1 MNIKNRLSKTI
12 AAIATGNCSGGVS
25 IIRISGAD
33 SLKIMN
39 KIFFFREK
47 GKNNLNFI
55 PKKRYLYF
63 GKIKDEN
70 TVLDEAMAVYFKGPN
85 SFTGEDVVEFH
96 IHGGFINS
104 SKILKLIFKHGA
116 LQAERGEFTERAF
129 LFGKI
134 DLIQAESILDIIEAR
149 SENAHLEAVGQLRG
163 ELSEYLKEIKENL
176 FNIATIT
183 EATMDFPEEDYDF
196 MNNYK
201 IKEKTINLLN
211 KLKSLSDSYYE
222 GKLISKGAVVTIVG
236 APNAGKSSL
245 MNTLLKMERA
255 LVTDIPGTTRDY
267 LEGNIQIN
275 GIPITLIDTAGI
287 RESED
292 KIEQI
297 GVEKVFSKIEE
308 SDLIIFLYD
317 ENGFTEDIKKIYNK
331 FKEKNHILIQNK
343 IDISKHS
350 QIKPDLE
357 ISAKHNLN
365 TQELKNLISE
375 KLIDKQFNS
384 ESVLITN
391 ERHKLHIDKSI
402 ENLENALESIENQ
415 LPLEFIS
422 QDFRFAL
429 EEIGAI
435 LGEVTPDDILGN
447 IFQNFCIGK

>member
-1 MNIKNRLSKTI
+1 MNTKNRLSKTI
-12 AAIATGNCSGGVS
+12 VAVATGNCSAGVS
-25 IIRISGAD
+25 IIRVSGSD

-39 KIFFFREK
+39 KIFFHK
-47 GKNNLNFI
+47 GRIKNSDFM
-55 PKKRYLYF
+55 PQKRYFYF

-70 TVLDEAMAVYFKGPN
+70 IILDEAMAVYFKGPN
-85 SFTGEDVVEFH
+85 SFTGEDIVEFH

-104 SKILKLIFKHGA
+104 NKILKLILKNGA
-116 LQAERGEFTERAF
+116 IQAERGEFTERAF

-134 DLIQAESILDIIEAR
+134 DLVQAESILDIIEAR

-163 ELSEYLKEIKENL
+163 ELSKYLKKIKENL

-183 EATMDFPEEDYDF
+183 EATIDFPEEDYDF
-196 MNNYK
+196 MANYK
-201 IKEKTINLLN
+201 IKEKVINLLT
-211 KLKSLSDSYYE
+211 KLKSLSSSYYE
-222 GKLISKGAVVTIVG
+222 GKLISKGAMVTIVG

-245 MNTLLKMERA
+245 MNTLLKMDRA

-267 LEGNIQIN
+267 LEGNIIIN

-287 RESED
+287 RESND

-308 SDLIIFLYD
+308 ADLIIFLYD
-317 ENGFTEDIKKIYNK
+317 EHGFTNDIEKIYYK
-331 FKEKNHILIQNK
+331 FKGKNHLLIQNK
-343 IDISKHS
+343 IDVSKHTE
-350 QIKPDLE
+350 IKPDLE
-357 ISAKHNLN
+357 ISAKHNLR
-365 TQELKNLISE
+365 TQELKELISE
-375 KLIDKQFNS
+375 KLINKNFNS
-384 ESVLITN
+384 ETILITN
-391 ERHKLHIDKSI
+391 ERHKQHIDKSI
-402 ENLENALESIENQ
+402 KNLENSLKSIESQ

>member
-1 MNIKNRLSKTI
+1 MNVKNRLSKTI
-12 AAIATGNCSGGVS
+12 VAIATGNCSGGVS
-25 IIRISGAD
+25 IIRVSGTN

-39 KIFFFREK
+39 KIFFHK
-47 GKNNLNFI
+47 GRVKNSDFF
-55 PKKRYLYF
+55 PKKRYFYF

-85 SFTGEDVVEFH
+85 SFTGEDIVEFH

-104 SKILKLIFKHGA
+104 NKILKLILKSGA
-116 LQAERGEFTERAF
+116 IQAERGEFTERAF

-134 DLIQAESILDIIEAR
+134 DLVQAESILDIIEAR

-163 ELSEYLKEIKENL
+163 ELSKYLKEIKENL

-183 EATMDFPEEDYDF
+183 EATIDFPEEDYDF
-196 MNNYK
+196 MASYK
-201 IKEKTINLLN
+201 IKEKIINLLT
-211 KLKSLSDSYYE
+211 KLKSLSSSYYE
-222 GKLISKGAVVTIVG
+222 GKLISKGAMVTIVG

-245 MNTLLKMERA
+245 MNTLLKMDRA

-267 LEGNIQIN
+267 LEGNIIIN

-287 RESED
+287 RKSND

-317 ENGFTEDIKKIYNK
+317 ENGFTYDIEKMYHK
-331 FKEKNHILIQNK
+331 FKKNNHLLIQNK
-343 IDISKHS
+343 IDLSKHS
-350 QIKPDLE
+350 KIKPDLE

-365 TQELKNLISE
+365 TQELKSLISE
-375 KLIDKQFNS
+375 KLVNKDFNS
-384 ESVLITN
+384 ETILITN
-391 ERHKLHIDKSI
+391 ERHKQHIDKSI
-402 ENLENALESIENQ
+402 ENLENSLESIKNQ